1 MDYISFCAIV
11 PLACIG
17 LLATPV
23 YELTKKEW
31 QAWVI
36 TIFSIL
42 LLINQIFC
50 FVLEIVR
57 TI

>member
-1 MDYISFCAIV
+1 MDYIKFCAIV
-11 PLACIG
+11 PLACIS
-17 LLATPV
+17 LLTMPI

-31 QAWVI
+31 LAY
-36 TIFSIL
+36 TIMAFSIL